1 MELAR
6 RSPPVKAGRASC
18 DMIFLKPA
26 RFGRFKSTPNLAMQ
40 EECRMA
46 ALSPQSRFPRMGG
59 TRAPLI
65 RAMVS

>member
-18 DMIFLKPA
+18 DMIFPKPA
-26 RFGRFKSTPNLAMQ
+26 GFGRFKSTPNLAMQ
-40 EECRMA
+40 KECRMA
-46 ALSPQSRFPRMGG
+46 AFSPQSRFPGMGE
-59 TRAPLI
+59 TRSPLI